1 MKLKN
6 NDKFLFLGNRINA
19 DLPYQSGGN
28 GKFMDSIPGE
38 IEPKPYDSNIQK
50 YFQDVDYQELNV
62 MFECK

>member
-1 MKLKN
+1 
-6 NDKFLFLGNRINA
+6 
-19 DLPYQSGGN
+19 
-28 GKFMDSIPGE
+28 MDSIPGE